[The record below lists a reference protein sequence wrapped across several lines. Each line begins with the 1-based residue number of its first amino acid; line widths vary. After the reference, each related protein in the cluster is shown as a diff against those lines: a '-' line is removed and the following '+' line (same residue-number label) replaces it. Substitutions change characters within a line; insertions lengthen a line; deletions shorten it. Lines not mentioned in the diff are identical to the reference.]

1 MTENADNSHP
11 FGRTWKIAAGFVIV
25 IVALALIGVLWPS
38 SEDDQEPAPEASN
51 TAPSSD
57 PELNEPEAT
66 DVDEGACPELST
78 DTAMP
83 TSAPDAS
90 WDRHPVGMIVPTSD
104 DHGPAVQDDTF
115 WGCYSQ
121 TPTGALYAGLGMLS
135 NAYDGQ
141 EEALTDSP
149 ERDAFIE
156 SESNT
161 YDGSHALPTIEGF
174 RVIMA
179 TEDEA
184 VVEYLAADGGAE
196 AYIRINLLWS
206 DSADDW
212 RINSEGG
219 QTPVEVGPIN
229 DRSAYISWR

>member
-38 SEDDQEPAPEASN
+38 NDDHETTPEASN
-51 TAPSSD
+51 TAPSAD
-57 PELNEPEAT
+57 PELNEPDPSDGA
-66 DVDEGACPELST
+66 EGACPELST

-121 TPTGALYAGLGMLS
+121 TPTGALFAGLGMLS

-141 EEALTDSP
+141 KEALTDSP

-229 DRSAYISWR
+229 DRSAYIPWR

>member
-1 MTENADNSHP
+1 MTDNADNSHP

-38 SEDDQEPAPEASN
+38 NDDQETTPEASN

-57 PELNEPEAT
+57 PELNEPEAS

-104 DHGPAVQDDTF
+104 DHGPAVQDDDF

-121 TPTGALYAGLGMLS
+121 TPTGALFAGLGMAS
-135 NAYDGQ
+135 NVYDGQ
-141 EEALTDSP
+141 KEALTKSP
-149 ERDAFIE
+149 ERDAFMKVE
-156 SESNT
+156 TNT
-161 YDGSHALPTIEGF
+161 YDGQHSLPTFEGY

-179 TEDEA
+179 TEEEA
-184 VVEYLAADGGAE
+184 VVEYLAVDGNAE
-196 AYIRINLLWS
+196 VSIRVNLVWS
-206 DSADDW
+206 EDVDDW
-212 RINSEGG
+212 RINSEAG
-219 QTPVEVGPIN
+219 QAPMEVGPVN

>member
-38 SEDDQEPAPEASN
+38 NDDHETTPEASN
-51 TAPSSD
+51 TAPSAD
-57 PELNEPEAT
+57 PELNEPDPSDGA
-66 DVDEGACPELST
+66 EGACPELST

-121 TPTGALYAGLGMLS
+121 TPTGALFAGLGMLS
-135 NAYDGQ
+135 NVSAG
-141 EEALTDSP
+141 EAEATTDSP
-149 ERDAFIE
+149 NRDAFLDLH
-156 SESNT
+156 T
-161 YDGSHALPTIEGF
+161 YDGSSSLPTVEGY

-179 TEDEA
+179 TEEEA
-184 VVEYLAADGGAE
+184 VIEYEVADPEAQ
-196 AYIRINLLWS
+196 AYIRLNLVWS
-206 DSADDW
+206 DDAQDW
-212 RINSEGG
+212 RINLNGN
-219 QTPVEVGPIN
+219 QDAVEVGQIN
-229 DRSAYISWR
+229 DPSAYISWR